1 MEILWNLSLGIDILS
16 GLFWAPTI
24 LYHSQ
29 KNIICFV
36 NCVGGEGVGQNL
48 DKKVKFDLM
57 TGQVQKRSLE
67 AQGLRSLALKKYN
80 FT

>member
-1 MEILWNLSLGIDILS
+1 MEILWKLCLGIDILS

-36 NCVGGEGVGQNL
+36 NCVGGGVQVKIL
-48 DKKVKFDLM
+48 TKKVIFDLM
-57 TGQVQKRSLE
+57 TGQVQKQLLE
-67 AQGLRSLALKKYN
+67 ARGLRSLALKKYN